1 LDVPV
6 VGLLQI
12 GTVENGVVLKKRGN
26 CGEKFTVLA
35 EEMKLVKLLVF
46 TKKSEVQIRGW
57 PSRS

>member
-1 LDVPV
+1 M

-12 GTVENGVVLKKRGN
+12 GTVENGIVLKKRGN

-46 TKKSEVQIRGW
+46 TKKIRGADQGVAK
-57 PSRS
+57 PFLTA